1 MNMVQ
6 LGFYRDFSIHGTVDM
21 SKAILSPIQYLIDL
35 EYKGACPPG
44 GSGSSEEP
52 SKPLSVG
59 SILLI
64 L

>member
-1 MNMVQ
+1 MVKV
-6 LGFYRDFSIHGTVDM
+6 T
-21 SKAILSPIQYLIDL
+21 LSPVQYVIEL

-44 GSGSSEEP
+44 GGGGGGGSSEEP

-59 SILLI
+59 SIFLI

>member
-1 MNMVQ
+1 MVKV
-6 LGFYRDFSIHGTVDM
+6 T
-21 SKAILSPIQYLIDL
+21 LSPVQYVIEL

-44 GSGSSEEP
+44 GGGGGGGSEEP